1 MPAFSR
7 DEIEAA
13 FQEYEAAGRRAGDAG
28 DWSSWAD
35 HFTEDAT
42 YWEHLYGHMNGREE
56 IRAWITST
64 MSTFPG
70 SEMPS
75 FPSDWHVIDEEN
87 GRVVA
92 YIQNRMRDPGDGS
105 IHQAA
110 NVSILQY
117 AGNGQWS
124 YQEDIYNVDDFAT
137 MIKTWSEREK
147 ALRQST

>member
-1 MPAFSR
+1 MFSR
-7 DEIEAA
+7 EEIEAA
-13 FQEYEAAGRRAGDAG
+13 FQEYEAAGRRAGEAG

-42 YWEHLYGHMNGREE
+42 YWEHFYGHMDGREE

-70 SEMPS
+70 SDMPS
-75 FPSDWHVIDEEN
+75 FPSDWHVIDEAA

-137 MIKTWSEREK
+137 MVKGWTERAK
-147 ALRQST
+147 ALRDPA